1 MSATF
6 VGMPAFPA
14 AAREALADTQLRRNL
29 AHATGTIRAKRAAV
43 VGEVAEWEELR
54 LAGAAIKDNTLRR
67 LDEHLLTLEAALQA
81 GGATVHW
88 ARDAQEACDM
98 GRADFGFEPA
108 DLLGQR
114 RLADEELGG
123 GPPEVQFVGDG
134 DEVPH
139 QPEVEVHAGLP
150 ARRGVRQ
157 CANDATAAI
166 DSYTTGLG
174 RRGRGSCWLRESSHQ
189 LEDPMADPGTPVVFI
204 HGLWLHATSWTPWI
218 DHFRAAGYAPIAPGW
233 PHEPETVEQARA
245 NPDAVADISIDDAT
259 GHYASIIE
267 GLERPPVIIG
277 HSFGGLITEKLL
289 GQGIGLAGVA
299 IDPAQIK
306 GVLPLPLAQLR
317 AGLPALGNPAN
328 LHRAVSLTEKEFRFG
343 FGNALTDEESS
354 ELYRRWTIPSP
365 ARPLFQAAAANFV
378 MHSQAKV
385 DTHREDRGPLLLI
398 SGTADHT
405 VPDVVTRS
413 TLKQYRDS
421 TAVTE
426 LKQFEG
432 RGHSLTVD
440 SGWREVAD
448 SVLGW
453 LREHGI

>member
-1 MSATF
+1 
-6 VGMPAFPA
+6 
-14 AAREALADTQLRRNL
+14 
-29 AHATGTIRAKRAAV
+29 
-43 VGEVAEWEELR
+43 
-54 LAGAAIKDNTLRR
+54 
-67 LDEHLLTLEAALQA
+67 
-81 GGATVHW
+81 
-88 ARDAQEACDM
+88 
-98 GRADFGFEPA
+98 
-108 DLLGQR
+108 
-114 RLADEELGG
+114 
-123 GPPEVQFVGDG
+123 
-134 DEVPH
+134 
-139 QPEVEVHAGLP
+139 
-150 ARRGVRQ
+150 
-157 CANDATAAI
+157 
-166 DSYTTGLG
+166 
-174 RRGRGSCWLRESSHQ
+174 
-189 LEDPMADPGTPVVFI
+189 MADPGTPVVFI
-204 HGLWLHATSWTPWI
+204 HGLWLHATSWHPWI

-233 PHEPETVEQARA
+233 PHEPETVEQARE
-245 NPDAVADISIDDAT
+245 NPEAVADIGIDDAT
-259 GHYASIIE
+259 EHFASIIA
-267 GLERPPVIIG
+267 GLERPPVLIG

-343 FGNALTDEESS
+343 FGNALTDEESA
-354 ELYRRWTIPSP
+354 ELFGRWTIPSP

-378 MHSQAKV
+378 LHSQAKV
-385 DTHREDRGPLLLI
+385 DTHREDRGPLLLV

-421 TAVTE
+421 AAVTE

-440 SGWREVAD
+440 SGWRDVAD
-448 SVLGW
+448 AVLGW